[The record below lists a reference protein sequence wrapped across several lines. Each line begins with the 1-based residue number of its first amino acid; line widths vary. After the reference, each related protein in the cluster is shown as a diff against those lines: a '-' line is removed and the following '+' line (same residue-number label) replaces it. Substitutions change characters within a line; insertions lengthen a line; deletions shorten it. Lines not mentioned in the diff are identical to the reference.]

1 MEEETLR
8 WKVLCFIFLLFVPLT
23 GCVDQTNVEDVS
35 MTLILGID
43 LDEEDNL
50 MVYMVSPVFEEEAK
64 EKDETNVVKSV
75 TIRNSRDEFDATVM
89 GLTSGSKTQ
98 VILIGKRL
106 LEKKYWT
113 NYLDAFLRDPKN
125 TVTPRMVGVEGPVSD
140 VIFYKPKDKA
150 RLPVYLTK
158 LIDTAYKRNITVK
171 TNLQEFHTQI
181 MEKGITPSI
190 TALKKNDKLSL
201 KGSVLLDEK
210 DKYKII
216 ISPNENKLLRI
227 LQHKTKGDFPFTVE
241 LPSESNNKEKRWL
254 SFSPLTLKVKT
265 MVKDE
270 KNHFRFDINIKMKI
284 ALTERLFQAN
294 VREDAAKLQKSIETK
309 MNGEFKS
316 FINKIQKAK
325 IDPVGFGLYARA
337 YEYPKWKKV
346 QDHWGKAFSK
356 ADVHVKVNVTIA
368 GMGTIK

>member
-1 MEEETLR
+1 M
-8 WKVLCFIFLLFVPLT
+8 T
-23 GCVDQTNVEDVS
+23 GCFDQTNLEDVS

-43 LDEEDNL
+43 LNEKDNL

-64 EKDETNVVKSV
+64 EKDESNVVKSV
-75 TIRNSRDEFDATVM
+75 TIRDSREGFDTTVM

-113 NYLDAFLRDPKN
+113 NYLDPFLRDPKN
-125 TVTPRMVGVEGPVSD
+125 TVTPRVVAVEGNVSD

-158 LIDTAYKRNITVK
+158 LIDTSYTRNITVK
-171 TNLQEFHTQI
+171 TNLQEFHNQI

-210 DKYKII
+210 DTYKLK

-227 LQHKTKGDFPFTVE
+227 LQHKTKGEFPFTVV
-241 LPSESNNKEKRWL
+241 LPSESNKKEKRWL
-254 SFSPLTLKVKT
+254 SFTPLNIKVKT
-265 MVKDE
+265 KVRDE
-270 KNHFRFDINIKMKI
+270 NNNFRFDINIKMKI
-284 ALTERLFQAN
+284 ALTERLFRINMRKNAT
-294 VREDAAKLQKSIETK
+294 KLQKSIETK
-309 MNGEFKS
+309 MQEEFKS

-325 IDPVGFGLYARA
+325 IDPVGFGIYARA

>member
-1 MEEETLR
+1 
-8 WKVLCFIFLLFVPLT
+8 
-23 GCVDQTNVEDVS
+23 

-43 LDEEDNL
+43 LDEKDNL

-64 EKDETNVVKSV
+64 EKDESNVVKSV
-75 TIRNSRDEFDATVM
+75 TIRDSREGFDTTVM

-113 NYLDAFLRDPKN
+113 NYLDPFLRDPKN
-125 TVTPRMVGVEGPVSD
+125 TVTPRVVAVEGPVSD

-158 LIDTAYKRNITVK
+158 LIDTSYTRNITVK
-171 TNLQEFHTQI
+171 TNLQEFHNQI

-210 DKYKII
+210 DRYKLK

-227 LQHKTKGDFPFTVE
+227 LQHKTKGEFPFTVV
-241 LPSESNNKEKRWL
+241 LPSESNKKEKRWL
-254 SFSPLTLKVKT
+254 SFTPLNIKVKT
-265 MVKDE
+265 KVRDE
-270 KNHFRFDINIKMKI
+270 NNNFRFDINIKMKI
-284 ALTERLFQAN
+284 ALTERLFRINMRKNAT
-294 VREDAAKLQKSIETK
+294 KLQKSIETK
-309 MNGEFKS
+309 MQEEFKS

-325 IDPVGFGLYARA
+325 IDPVGFGIYARA
-337 YEYPKWKKV
+337 YEYPEWKKV